1 MNIIVMVKLI
11 FEFLKIE
18 KIILSMLDIC
28 FSHPRSQY
36 KKKSPNADGPL
47 IWSYLFRPFPM
58 RFLMRLSK
66 CLFLTMQVMLK
77 LLIYQVSRPLTP
89 TVWRWSLQE

>member
-36 KKKSPNADGPL
+36 KKKVQ
-47 IWSYLFRPFPM
+47 M
-58 RFLMRLSK
+58 LMGH
-66 CLFLTMQVMLK
+66 
-77 LLIYQVSRPLTP
+77 
-89 TVWRWSLQE
+89 